1 MAVPTDQTVFTRDI
15 FCNYVCNTLAEAQAG
30 GPFDVI
36 IIGGS
41 AFGLALAQDLFSYCF
56 RTVDTAPFK
65 YAPHLLREPLRF

>member
-36 IIGGS
+36 IIGGVTR
-41 AFGLALAQDLFSYCF
+41 GLSLAQDLFFTTS
-56 RTVDTAPFK
+56 RMLPALLDTAPFK
-65 YAPHLLREPLRF
+65 